1 MCRPQEIPTASWWW
15 RALMAKA
22 TNSGPLDTFG
32 DFSIPMGPPS
42 CLHVVQDGQAVG
54 AMQADKLLLG
64 TKPWTVKSDGK
75 ASIAT
80 VMVDTSVSIS
90 T

>member
-1 MCRPQEIPTASWWW
+1 MSTPRDSHLLVAGTDGQGHELGTLGYLW
-15 RALMAKA
+15 RFQHPDGAGIL
-22 TNSGPLDTFG
+22 
-32 DFSIPMGPPS
+32 PS